1 MTKNQKLAV
10 GCGAVGCLG
19 LIVLV
24 LIGCVLLYL
33 KPWKSDSS
41 SSDTN
46 RRYSS
51 NSNSNSN
58 SDTDSNSN
66 GNSNSANSSSSNS
79 STSSSYSDDDK
90 HKLFQAA
97 SMTQDAE
104 VVQKVVKKL
113 GLFKA
118 NGTPADDYPQFI
130 KDHITWGAGNAAFIA
145 SVSTPEKARAYVD
158 EHLE

>member
-1 MTKNQKLAV
+1 MTKNQKIAV

-19 LIVLV
+19 LIVLGLV
-24 LIGCVLLYL
+24 GGGIAYWQYKKG
-33 KPWKSDSS
+33 DSS
-41 SSDTN
+41 SLNDN

-58 SDTDSNSN
+58 SDTASNSN
-66 GNSNSANSSSSNS
+66 GNGNSANSSSSNS
-79 STSSSYSDDDK
+79 STSSYSDDDK

-130 KDHITWGAGNAAFIA
+130 KDHITWGASNAAFIA